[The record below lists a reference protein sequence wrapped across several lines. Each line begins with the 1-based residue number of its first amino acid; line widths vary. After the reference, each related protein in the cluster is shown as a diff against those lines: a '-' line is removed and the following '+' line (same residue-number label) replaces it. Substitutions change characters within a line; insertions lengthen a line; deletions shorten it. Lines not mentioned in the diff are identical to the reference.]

1 MKERGWIEPIVER
14 VVGQVLDSQGA
25 QLRTEIVRRSLPQ
38 PSPCPLLPR
47 LAPLLQIWLGRS
59 PKSNW
64 VPLKKKFCAPCSIR
78 APAMPPESHC
88 SLSKATTLPDGKRA
102 ALRTATKSR
111 ISRSMTMLPR

>member
-25 QLRTEIVRRSLPQ
+25 QLRTEIVRRVMEEIAAAPHSEEP
-38 PSPCPLLPR
+38 
-47 LAPLLQIWLGRS
+47 APLLQIWLGRS